1 MTDDW
6 PSAVAAFLRRYGL
19 PADHDDHGVITGL
32 PRCTARAA
40 EVIDDM
46 TDGELVSSAGPG
58 AMPLAVITPRHGSPS
73 SPPGPVDTANVT
85 MSLVSFARLLGGTFM
100 NHGGMQSDLTHGEVL
115 AMLRVAV
122 AALTDHAE
130 GYPVP
135 LLHVVA
141 DVDPVAVIA
150 ALAGLNISLLRALLP
165 DGGAEVLRRL
175 GLIAAGGDVR

>member
-6 PSAVAAFLRRYGL
+6 PSAVAASLRRYGL
-19 PADHDDHGVITGL
+19 PADYDDHGVITGL
-32 PRCTARAA
+32 PRCAARAMD
-40 EVIDDM
+40 VIDDALI
-46 TDGELVSSAGPG
+46 TSSVPG
-58 AMPLAVITPRHGSPS
+58 AAPSAVITPRPGPS
-73 SPPGPVDTANVT
+73 SPWPADTAHVT
-85 MSLVSFARLLGGTFM
+85 MSLGSFARVLGGMDMTYGDM
-100 NHGGMQSDLTHGEVL
+100 GSDLTRGEVL

-141 DVDPVAVIA
+141 DVDPVALIA

-175 GLIAAGGDVR
+175 GLIAAGGVVDG